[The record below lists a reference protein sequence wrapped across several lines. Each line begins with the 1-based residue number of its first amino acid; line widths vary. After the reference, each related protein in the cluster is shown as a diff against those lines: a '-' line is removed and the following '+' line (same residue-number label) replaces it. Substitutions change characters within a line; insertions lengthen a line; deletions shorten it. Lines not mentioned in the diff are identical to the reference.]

1 MCVQIKQM
9 EVEIR
14 SHDPATRKI
23 LGEKVTQYKRSLQ
36 SLKADFESAREVAQR
51 SQLMTRSDEQKQ
63 RFVAT
68 NDK

>member
-1 MCVQIKQM
+1 M

-14 SHDPATRKI
+14 SHDAATRKV

-36 SLKADFESAREVAQR
+36 SLKSDFENAREQAQR
-51 SQLMTRSDEQKQ
+51 SQLMSRSDEQRQ
-63 RFVAT
+63 RFIAT

>member
-1 MCVQIKQM
+1 MASQIKQM

-14 SHDPATRKI
+14 SHDAATRKV

-36 SLKADFESAREVAQR
+36 SLKSDFESAREQAQR
-51 SQLMTRSDEQKQ
+51 SQLMTRGDEQRQ
-63 RFVAT
+63 RFIAT